1 MHMRSISCVAPPL
14 MPVESA
20 EPLAGG
26 NALADGLKLLNS
38 LSQKTEPFKPIDPR
52 LVKWYVCGP
61 TVYDSAH
68 VGHARNYV
76 AFDIVRRILSDYFGF
91 DILYVMN
98 ITDIDDKIILR
109 THRIHLE
116 ALVDQ
121 LAAVDCTTTLSAA
134 RGAAEAVLAAAKPEL
149 SELIEAQRQLTAA
162 AAANGIELAGECAI
176 KEEFLQL
183 TSAFE
188 VEFFDDLAALN
199 VLQPDAITRVSDY
212 LPEIIAY
219 IERIL
224 ENGYC
229 YESNGSVYF
238 DTNAFANAP
247 NMTYGKLDPSKVNL
261 SPSEDD
267 TAAETDDW
275 TEGKS
280 TAELLAEGEGALS
293 AAAVAEKRH
302 PADFVLWK
310 ASKLGEP
317 AWPSPWGDGRP
328 GWHIECSA
336 MASDMLG
343 DRVDLNSGGVDL
355 KFPHHENQ
363 IAQAEAHFNCCSWV
377 NYFLHSGHLKIEGL
391 KMSKSLK
398 NFITIRGALEHY
410 SSAQLRFLFLLR
422 RFSEP
427 MEYSENTLAAA
438 ADLERRFATF
448 GTALG
453 ARLKDAASLNA
464 AGPGPAAAVRTAGA
478 GGPPVPARAAIH
490 KWGEEERKLHGVFVD
505 RRAAV
510 HAALLDS
517 IDTPTALKALE
528 QLIRATN
535 VYMAEVSDVGRG
547 ATLLA
552 RVQRYFT
559 SMMSTFGVTPAAS
572 ASAATTTG
580 GASAEQVVDALSA
593 FRDGIRQRAIDRIR
607 AKPKGGG
614 AEGGGDDAGGEADG
628 KAVAQ
633 QILEA
638 CDELRDEVLP
648 SLGIQ
653 LDDRPSGAAQIT
665 FGDPKLLQA
674 EAARKAEQAA
684 ELAAAKAAKAA
695 AKEAAKAKEAALAMI
710 PPTAMFAAEHDAAF
724 EREGPSYTKLDDN
737 GLPTETDDG
746 ELVSKSMRKKLIK
759 QQTKHAKLHA
769 AFLEKQSST

>member
-1 MHMRSISCVAPPL
+1 
-14 MPVESA
+14 
-20 EPLAGG
+20 
-26 NALADGLKLLNS
+26 
-38 LSQKTEPFKPIDPR
+38 
-52 LVKWYVCGP
+52 
-61 TVYDSAH
+61 
-68 VGHARNYV
+68 
-76 AFDIVRRILSDYFGF
+76 
-91 DILYVMN
+91 
-98 ITDIDDKIILR
+98 
-109 THRIHLE
+109 
-116 ALVDQ
+116 
-121 LAAVDCTTTLSAA
+121 
-134 RGAAEAVLAAAKPEL
+134 
-149 SELIEAQRQLTAA
+149 
-162 AAANGIELAGECAI
+162 
-176 KEEFLQL
+176 
-183 TSAFE
+183 
-188 VEFFDDLAALN
+188 
-199 VLQPDAITRVSDY
+199 
-212 LPEIIAY
+212 
-219 IERIL
+219 
-224 ENGYC
+224 
-229 YESNGSVYF
+229 
-238 DTNAFANAP
+238 
-247 NMTYGKLDPSKVNL
+247 
-261 SPSEDD
+261 
-267 TAAETDDW
+267 
-275 TEGKS
+275 
-280 TAELLAEGEGALS
+280 
-293 AAAVAEKRH
+293 
-302 PADFVLWK
+302 
-310 ASKLGEP
+310 
-317 AWPSPWGDGRP
+317 
-328 GWHIECSA
+328 
-336 MASDMLG
+336 
-343 DRVDLNSGGVDL
+343 
-355 KFPHHENQ
+355 
-363 IAQAEAHFNCCSWV
+363 
-377 NYFLHSGHLKIEGL
+377 
-391 KMSKSLK
+391 MSKSLK
-398 NFITIRGALEHY
+398 NFITIRGALEQY

-453 ARLKDAASLNA
+453 ARLKDASSLNA
-464 AGPGPAAAVRTAGA
+464 AGPAAAVRTAGA

-559 SMMSTFGVTPAAS
+559 GMMSTFGVTPAAS
-572 ASAATTTG
+572 ASAASTTG

-614 AEGGGDDAGGEADG
+614 AEGGGEADG
-628 KAVAQ
+628 KAVAE

-653 LDDRPSGAAQIT
+653 LDDRPSGVAQIT

-684 ELAAAKAAKAA
+684 ELAAEKDAKAA

-710 PPTAMFAAEHDAAF
+710 PPAAMFAAEHDAAF

-746 ELVSKSMRKKLIK
+746 EPVSKSMRKKLTK